1 MPWEDCLRTLLDRAV
16 RGLRVEKL
24 SFPYERGFSAE
35 YRSLVSP
42 RLAMRDVFRL
52 EAVARSGRYAQIQ

>member
-1 MPWEDCLRTLLDRAV
+1 M
-16 RGLRVEKL
+16 EKL

-35 YRSLVSP
+35 YCSLVSP